1 VGATSTD
8 PLRQWG
14 FSNDVTPEDR
24 AADAPE
30 GGFMQA
36 GWRSVTPGYFRAMG
50 IPLLHGRVLT
60 ESDGAGSAQPVVITR
75 SMASRL
81 WPGEDA
87 VGKRLFWGG
96 TDGTPHTV
104 VGVVGDIRDVQ
115 LDAEPGPI
123 MFLPY
128 REAPVPGMTLVIRA
142 AGAPAS
148 VAAAVRSE
156 VRAADRQLPLP
167 EISSI
172 SENRAAAVAEPRFRM
187 LLLGG
192 FATAALLL
200 ATLGVYGVMAFA
212 VTQRTREIGV
222 RIALGAHARRVSA
235 LVLKQGMVLAG
246 LGALVGLVGALALT
260 RVLQSLLFGI
270 SATDPVVL
278 IAVAILLG
286 VVTAIGAYLPA
297 RRAARIDPAIALR
310 EE

>member
-1 VGATSTD
+1 
-8 PLRQWG
+8 
-14 FSNDVTPEDR
+14 
-24 AADAPE
+24 
-30 GGFMQA
+30 MA
-36 GWRSVTPGYFRAMG
+36 G
-50 IPLLHGRVLT
+50 
-60 ESDGAGSAQPVVITR
+60 
-75 SMASRL
+75 RL

-87 VGKRLFWGG
+87 IGKRIFWGG

-115 LDAEPGPI
+115 LDADPEPL

-128 REAPVPGMTLVIRA
+128 REVSVPGMTLVIRA
-142 AGAPAS
+142 AGAPSS
-148 VAAAVRSE
+148 VAAAVRRE
-156 VRAADRQLPLP
+156 IQAADRQLPLP

-192 FATAALLL
+192 FAAAALLL

-222 RIALGAHARRVSA
+222 RIALGAHARRVFA

-246 LGALVGLVGALALT
+246 LGLLLGLTGALALT

-286 VVTAIGAYLPA
+286 VVTMIGAYLPA